1 MVGEER
7 AGVGSCSSVT
17 RLSPLSRP
25 LSPELKAAG
34 SRDSEEGNNELNETQ
49 FYGLSPN
56 TC

>member
-1 MVGEER
+1 MLGEER
-7 AGVGSCSSVT
+7 AGAGSCSSVT

-34 SRDSEEGNNELNETQ
+34 SRDSEEGNNKNET

>member
-1 MVGEER
+1 MLGEER
-7 AGVGSCSSVT
+7 AGSCSSVT

-25 LSPELKAAG
+25 LSPELKDAG
-34 SRDSEEGNNELNETQ
+34 SRDSEEGKNKLNETL